1 MKKVFLLMIG
11 VLLAVTFLV
20 LMAAPVFAEG
30 KRFEGIRIRF
40 FCGGPPGGPFA
51 SVVYRGAKAAEEDLG
66 CTVEYVFSDWDPEKM
81 VTQFKEAIA
90 SKPDGIAIMGHPGDD
105 ALDPLIDQA
114 FEQGIIVTSQNTT
127 LPKAEAKYKARGFGY
142 VGQELYESGYML
154 GKSAVEMFGLKEGDR
169 AMVWGLLSQPTR
181 GLRTKGVIDALKEKG
196 LVVDYLEISPEV
208 NAEAPL
214 GVPVFTGYVS
224 SHPDVKLVVTDH
236 GALTATLETFFR
248 AAGLGPDDV
257 VGAGFDLSPATLEA
271 IRGGYTDLVLD
282 QQQFLQGYLP
292 VLQLC
297 MSIKYKF
304 SGLHI
309 DTGSG
314 LIHAG
319 NVEEIAPLVEEGIR

>member
-1 MKKVFLLMIG
+1 MKKVFLLVIG
-11 VLLAVTFLV
+11 VLLAVTFLA
-20 LMAAPVFAEG
+20 LMVGPVFAEG

-51 SVVYRGAKAAEEDLG
+51 GVVYRGAKAAEEDLG

-81 VTQFKEAIA
+81 VTQFKEAVA

-154 GKSAVEMFGLKEGDR
+154 GKSAVEMFGLREGDR

-282 QQQFLQGYLP
+282 QQQFLQGYYP
-292 VLQLC
+292 ILQLC